1 MSVDATPS
9 LKQGFIFRPAT
20 PADIP
25 AMADLLNLHWEPL
38 LGVRKITSADLEVS
52 MNMLG
57 FSMADSVR
65 LIQSPQGQ
73 PVGVMVVSDLDNPP
87 VHPNLTGCV
96 HPNFERQ
103 GFGSAL
109 IEWGEGRARQAIARV
124 PDGLRVSMAMGTVP
138 THLPSVRL
146 FEKMGLHSV
155 RYSFLMVKDLS
166 EPSPQP
172 VWPEGLVLR
181 TYLENPDLRSFYRA
195 TIEAFMD
202 HWGFTKGNEDE
213 RLARW
218 RHRLEHDESID
229 PSLWFMVMDGE
240 QIAATSR
247 CAPTTGE
254 DQNMG
259 FVETLAVRRP
269 WRRQGLALN
278 LLYHIF
284 AEFTHR
290 GKQRVAL
297 GVDAESLTGATHLY
311 EKAGMVVASQMAQYE
326 KVLRPGEELSTQAIA
341 E

>member
-1 MSVDATPS
+1 MSPDSTPT
-9 LKQGFIFRPAT
+9 LIEGFIFRPAIQS
-20 PADIP
+20 DIP

-38 LGVRKITSADLEVS
+38 LGVRKISSADLGVS
-52 MNMLG
+52 MGMPG

-73 PVGVMVVSDLDNPP
+73 LVGVIVVSDLDNPP
-87 VHPNLTGCV
+87 IHPNLTGCV
-96 HPNFERQ
+96 HPDFQRQ
-103 GFGSAL
+103 GFGTAL

-124 PDGLRVSMAMGTVP
+124 PDGLRVTMTMGTVP

-146 FEKMGLHSV
+146 FEKMGLQSV

-166 EPSPQP
+166 EPYPQP

-181 TYLENPDLRSFYRA
+181 TFVENPDLPGFYRA

-202 HWGFTKGNEDE
+202 HWGFIEGNEDE

-218 RHRLEHDESID
+218 RYRLEHDKDID
-229 PSLWFMVMDGE
+229 PSLWFMVMDGD
-240 QIAATSR
+240 QIAANSR

-254 DQNMG
+254 DQSMG
-259 FVETLAVRRP
+259 FVETLGVRRP

-284 AEFTHR
+284 AEFARR

-297 GVDAESLTGATHLY
+297 GVDAESLTGATRLY
-311 EKAGMVVASQMAQYE
+311 EKAGMLVASQMAQFE
-326 KVLRPGEELSTQAIA
+326 KVLRPGEELSTQTIA